1 MVFPVLGDPAL
12 LDVRLLGIRV
22 ALLGGRDEARINDLA
37 GHRDVSRLADR
48 QVKADEQRL
57 DRPGLRQ
64 PLAERPDGLRIRHPV
79 GQAEPEKAHER
90 EPVVDQ
96 ELGAVVAEI
105 VLRLDDQDLEHHH
118 RVERRAAALGA
129 VAVPQRGLQLRPEH
143 LEIHHR
149 RERLELVA
157 DVAQPPQPLV
167 HVEQSGLPRHPRLRS
182 PRRPSKSRNL

>member
-1 MVFPVLGDPAL
+1 MLFPDLGDPAL
-12 LDVRLLGIRV
+12 LDVFLLGIRV

-37 GHRDVSRLADR
+37 GHRDVACLADR

-79 GQAEPEKAHER
+79 GQPEPEKAHER

-105 VLRLDDQDLEHHH
+105 VLSLDDQDLEHHH
-118 RVERRAAALGA
+118 RVERRPAALGA
-129 VAVPQRGLQLRPEH
+129 VAVSQRSLQLRPEH

-149 RERLELVA
+149 GERLELVA
-157 DVAQPPQPLV
+157 DVAQPPQPFV
-167 HVEQSGLPRHPRLRS
+167 QIEQSRLSRHPCLRS
-182 PRRPSKSRNL
+182 PSRQSESRNL